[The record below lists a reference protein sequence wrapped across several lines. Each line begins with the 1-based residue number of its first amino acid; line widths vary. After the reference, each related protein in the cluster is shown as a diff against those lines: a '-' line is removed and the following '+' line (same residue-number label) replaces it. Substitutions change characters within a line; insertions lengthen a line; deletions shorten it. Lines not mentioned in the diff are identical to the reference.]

1 MGTIL
6 DFLEAFFSIQITA
19 NLTLYGLLAMFFR
32 YIFVIIIYYFIFNII
47 KMIYLDIR
55 GTSDMNY
62 VADTYLK
69 LINRKERL
77 PFKIQEHYYIG
88 DNTYIGRDESNDV
101 VLKDR
106 FISKKHARIIK
117 DQGIYF
123 IEDLNSANGIYLNG
137 ERINEAIELKDKDL
151 IDIGQVEFL
160 FVNGDDSN
168 EK

>member
-1 MGTIL
+1 
-6 DFLEAFFSIQITA
+6 
-19 NLTLYGLLAMFFR
+19 
-32 YIFVIIIYYFIFNII
+32 
-47 KMIYLDIR
+47 
-55 GTSDMNY
+55 MNY

-88 DNTYIGRDESNDV
+88 DNTYIGRDDSNDV

-137 ERINEAIELKDKDL
+137 EKINEAIELKDKDL

>member
-1 MGTIL
+1 
-6 DFLEAFFSIQITA
+6 
-19 NLTLYGLLAMFFR
+19 
-32 YIFVIIIYYFIFNII
+32 
-47 KMIYLDIR
+47 MIYLDIR
-55 GTSDMNY
+55 GTNDMNY

>member
-1 MGTIL
+1 
-6 DFLEAFFSIQITA
+6 
-19 NLTLYGLLAMFFR
+19 
-32 YIFVIIIYYFIFNII
+32 
-47 KMIYLDIR
+47 MIYLDIR

-77 PFKIQEHYYIG
+77 PFKVQEHYYIG
-88 DNTYIGRDESNDV
+88 DNTYIGRDDSNDV

-123 IEDLNSANGIYLNG
+123 IEDLDSANGIYLNG

-160 FVNGDDSN
+160 FVNGDDDN